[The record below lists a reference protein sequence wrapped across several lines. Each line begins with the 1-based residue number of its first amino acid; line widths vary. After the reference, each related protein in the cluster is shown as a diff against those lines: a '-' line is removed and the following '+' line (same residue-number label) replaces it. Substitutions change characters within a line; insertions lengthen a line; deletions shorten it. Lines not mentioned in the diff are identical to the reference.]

1 MIYTSFSLNGSWE
14 MAYIEEKY
22 SENIIPKLK
31 WELIN
36 NSVPGYWEDM
46 NASFQST
53 DFFRKL
59 KINPEYG
66 LQSYPIAGTAP
77 DMALPN
83 ILGTFFYKKSIECN
97 ENNEECFIHFE
108 GVQNCVKVWIN
119 DIFLGCHEGYSTPFD
134 ILVPPKTLKN
144 GDNTFVLCVSN
155 HRLKGYADRPISG
168 LTSRAANECTG
179 GITGNVELRSYTCPL
194 RDVYLEISKDLK
206 SAQVNLEMTSNTEC
220 VWQVIDGNVI
230 LKEGKSTESFSFETN
245 GLELWSPEN
254 PKLYTLKIICNGFS
268 HETSFGV
275 RNLVAEAVHFKL
287 NGTPYYLRGI
297 CEHCYFP
304 ETIHPN
310 HDYKYY
316 RSIVKAVKNLGF
328 NFIRFH
334 TYIPEEEYMCA
345 ADELGML
352 VQVECPNN
360 TTLEQWEEIVKFC
373 RRHTSVVIYCCG
385 NELHLNEEFIEYLS
399 KFADIVHKNTNS
411 LFSPMS
417 ALRGVEYIFEKACQ
431 NDVIKEPFEH
441 NPVRFK
447 RLNEFCDLYNSYTN
461 AQNSYDSIKCEPK
474 LVDSWSS
481 AYGKPRLSHE
491 ICIDGTYT
499 NLELKD
505 RYKNLRVGKT
515 DMFSSIERH
524 LTEKGLI
531 DKAPLYFKNSSEWQR
546 RVRKY
551 GFETT
556 RMSEN
561 LSGYDFLG
569 PIDTHWH
576 TFGYDVGMMNEFYEL
591 KPGETVR
598 NVLMYNSPT
607 VLLNDL
613 YRKTNF
619 YSEEEVNIGL
629 FVSHYGKEDLKN
641 ATLSIRL
648 LKENKVIFN
657 EFADIGFVKN
667 GAVSAI
673 HNCKF
678 KMPKVHKPVAV
689 KLYVTLEEGK
699 LFAENEWELYI
710 FPEAKE
716 IVTNDNVIIENS
728 LKSYELKNYLSMGK
742 TVVLLGREP
751 FANLPTTYQ
760 IALAGRTSGNLAT
773 VVADH
778 PITNDIPNDGF
789 CGWQFAELLEDGAAV
804 CFNNENLPFDPII
817 EVVSTHKFVIKQS
830 ALFEFNVLGGK
841 LIVCS
846 FSFKETDPCANWLK
860 ANIIKYANSDLFE
873 PKHTLSEEQLDT
885 LMDKNFK
892 KAVKN
897 ENMAFNPND
906 KTAIKM

>member
-1 MIYTSFSLNGSWE
+1 MIYTSFSLNDSWE
-14 MAYIEEKY
+14 MAYTEEKY
-22 SENIIPKLK
+22 NECAIPKLK
-31 WELIN
+31 WEAVEDC
-36 NSVPGYWEDM
+36 VPGYWEDM
-46 NASFQST
+46 KKSFQAT
-53 DFFRKL
+53 DFFRKV

-66 LQSYPIAGTAP
+66 IQSYPIAGTAP

-83 ILGTFFYKKSIECN
+83 IVGTFFYKKNIECL
-97 ENNEECFIHFE
+97 ENQNECFIHFE
-108 GVQNCVKVWIN
+108 GVQNSIKVWIN
-119 DIFLGCHEGYSTPFD
+119 DIYLGCHEGYSTPFD

-144 GDNTFVLCVSN
+144 GENTIVFAVSN
-155 HRLKGYADRPISG
+155 HRLKGFDNRPISG

-179 GITGNVELRSYTCPL
+179 GITGDVELRTYNCPL
-194 RDVYLEISKDLK
+194 HDVYVEISKDLK
-206 SAQVNLEMTSNTEC
+206 TAIVELDMLTDTEC
-220 VWQVIDGNVI
+220 LWQVLDGDKV
-230 LKEGKSTESFSFETN
+230 LKEGKVTKNFTFDTT

-254 PKLYTLKIICNGFS
+254 PNLYILKIICNGYEY
-268 HETSFGV
+268 ETKFGV
-275 RNLVAEAVHFKL
+275 RSLVTDGVHFKL
-287 NGTPYYLRGI
+287 NDTPYYLRGI

-316 RSIVKAVKNLGF
+316 RSIIKSVKSLGF

-334 TYIPEEEYMCA
+334 TYTPEEEYMCA

-352 VQVECPNN
+352 VQIECPNN
-360 TTLEQWEEIVKFC
+360 TTVEQWKEIVKFC
-373 RRHTSVVIYCCG
+373 RKHTSVVIYCCG

-431 NDVIKEPFEH
+431 DDVIKEPFEH

-461 AQNSYDSIKCEPK
+461 AQNSYDSIKCDPK

-481 AYGKPRLSHE
+481 VYGKPRLCHE

-499 NLELKD
+499 NLDLKD
-505 RYKNLRVGKT
+505 RYKNLRVGEI

-561 LSGYDFLG
+561 MAGYDFLG

-613 YRKTNF
+613 FKKTNF
-619 YSEEEVNIGL
+619 NSNEEVNVGL
-629 FVSHYGKEDLKN
+629 FASHYGKSDLKN
-641 ATLSIRL
+641 AKLSIRL
-648 LKENKVIFN
+648 FEDNKVVFA
-657 EFADIGFVKN
+657 EFVDVENVKN
-667 GAVSAI
+667 GSVSHI
-673 HNCKF
+673 YDCKL
-678 KMPKVHKPVAV
+678 KMPNAQKPAAL
-689 KLYVTLEEGK
+689 KLYVTLEQGE
-699 LFAENEWELYI
+699 LFEENEWELYV
-710 FPEAKE
+710 FPTPQLAEAKNN
-716 IVTNDNVIIENS
+716 ILVVDSLNS
-728 LKSYELKNYLSMGK
+728 DELKKNLSMGK
-742 TVVLLGREP
+742 TVVLFSSEP

-773 VVADH
+773 VIYDH
-778 PITNDIPNDGF
+778 PILSDIPNEGF
-789 CGWQFAELLEDGAAV
+789 CGWQFAQLLEDGSAV
-804 CFNNENLPFDPII
+804 CFNSDDVPFDPII

-830 ALFEFNVLGGK
+830 ALFEFNALGGK
-841 LIVCS
+841 LIVCT
-846 FSFKETDPCANWLK
+846 FNFNGNDPCANWLK
-860 ANIIKYANSDLFE
+860 SNIIKYANSDLFV
-873 PKHTLSEEQLDT
+873 PKHTLSEEQLNS
-885 LMDKNFK
+885 LMIKDFK

-897 ENMAFNPND
+897 ENLAFNPND
-906 KTAIKM
+906 KTAIKI